1 MNQNRDGFSI
11 LLTNE
16 SKPRCNS
23 KKSMKNRDGFRIL
36 LTIWSSIGAI
46 ENEFIEI
53 GSEDRKPTLT
63 RIGFE
68 CGVNHRS
75 NKLVL
80 IDDESDRTSTPK
92 HGNTNQEPVGLGV
105 LVLLW
110 LVQQH
115 RRKKKSTTKS
125 KWKNKIETQKKNFQ
139 ESRTGCWKW
148 LWRLENKEKNW
159 KETENG
165 KEQKLGRESSGV
177 DAEAAVVPAFL
188 ARSESESD
196 NSARPCLEK
205 GEHQIA
211 TAWDF
216 HHSQQPVF
224 ESLMMV

>member
-115 RRKKKSTTKS
+115 RRKKRVLQNQNEKTKLKPKRRIFKNRELGVENGYGGWRTRRKIEKKPKMEKS
-125 KWKNKIETQKKNFQ
+125 K
-139 ESRTGCWKW
+139 
-148 LWRLENKEKNW
+148 NW
-159 KETENG
+159 
-165 KEQKLGRESSGV
+165 
-177 DAEAAVVPAFL
+177 
-188 ARSESESD
+188 
-196 NSARPCLEK
+196 
-205 GEHQIA
+205 GERVQGS
-211 TAWDF
+211 TPR
-216 HHSQQPVF
+216 QR
-224 ESLMMV
+224 